1 MGAKEIEVAA
11 AVLRELG
18 HQFPRDR
25 LFRNH
30 VGGGWQGPGFT
41 MRPGQTYTAKGG
53 ERVILFPQ
61 AVEFGLCPGSGDFVG
76 WHDLLITPGMIGRH
90 VAQLLS
96 VETKS
101 TKGQA
106 KRHQENWRDQILG
119 AGGIALIVRDPA
131 QLILEFPSRWI
142 EP

>member
-1 MGAKEIEVAA
+1 MGAKENEVAA

-41 MRPGQTYTAKGG
+41 MRPGQTYVAQGG
-53 ERVILFPQ
+53 ERLIQFPTF
-61 AVEFGLCPGSGDFVG
+61 VEFGLCPGSGDFIG
-76 WHDLLITPGMIGRH
+76 WHDLLITPGMIGKH
-90 VAQLLS
+90 VTQFLS

-101 TKGQA
+101 AYGMA
-106 KRHQENWRDQILG
+106 KKHQRNWRDQILQS
-119 AGGIALIVRDPA
+119 GGIAMIVRDPA
-131 QLILEFPSRWI
+131 QLIFEFPPAWI
-142 EP
+142 QR

>member
-1 MGAKEIEVAA
+1 MGARENEVSA

-18 HQFPRDR
+18 RQFPRDR

-41 MRPGQTYTAKGG
+41 MKPGQHYVAQGG
-53 ERVILFPQ
+53 ERLIQFAQ
-61 AVEFGLCPGSGDFVG
+61 FVEFGLCPGSGDFVG
-76 WHDLLITPGMIGRH
+76 WHDLLITPGMIGWH

-101 TKGQA
+101 LYGKA
-106 KRHQENWRDQILG
+106 KKHQENWRDQILG
-119 AGGIALIVRDPA
+119 AGGVAMIVRDPA
-131 QLILEFPSRWI
+131 QLRLEFPSRWI

>member
-1 MGAKEIEVAA
+1 MGAKENEVAA

-41 MRPGQTYTAKGG
+41 MRRGQSYVAEGG
-53 ERVILFPQ
+53 ERLIQFPTF
-61 AVEFGLCPGSGDFVG
+61 VEFGLCPGSGDFIG
-76 WHDLLITPGMIGRH
+76 WHDLLITEAMVGRH

-101 TKGQA
+101 AKGKA
-106 KRHQENWRDQILG
+106 KKHQENWRDQILN
-119 AGGIALIVRDPA
+119 AGGIGLIVHDPA
-131 QLILEFPSRWI
+131 QLILFPSLWI
-142 EP
+142 QR